1 MEVFPITG
9 EVRRSAVYTTSSA
22 VIFSPSDQVAF
33 SSICTIKFLLS
44 SVVTESA
51 ISPSNSSLEFNS
63 TSGRNIR
70 LVAYLLVSPPSIKS
84 GFNVPSVSVTPMFT
98 ISSETSAISV
108 AAAFSPCGRLP
119 VLPPEVPHP
128 TAVIPIAA
136 VSISADRTFFHLLSF
151 LIISSLSD
159 KKLYYARFSH
169 INQYF
174 LRIIT
179 SNPLGI
185 R

>member
-1 MEVFPITG
+1 MTG
-9 EVRRSAVYTTSSA
+9 DVRRSAVYTTSSA

-51 ISPSNSSLEFNS
+51 ISPQIPDSNLILPVEE
-63 TSGRNIR
+63 TSGWSHIYWSLRHPSKADLTFQVYWSHR
-70 LVAYLLVSPPSIKS
+70 YLQYHPKPLLSLLPPH
-84 GFNVPSVSVTPMFT
+84 F
-98 ISSETSAISV
+98 
-108 AAAFSPCGRLP
+108 PCGWLP

-128 TAVIPIAA
+128 TAVTPIAA
-136 VSISADRTFFHLLSF
+136 ASTSADRTFFHLLSF
-151 LIISSLSD
+151 LIISSLSA
-159 KKLYYARFSH
+159 KNSRMPAFSIYNSTFSH
-169 INQYF
+169 I
-174 LRIIT
+174 IS